1 MNSAYRTFLMWLLWG
16 TAATTIY
23 LSLYLDT
30 DLLEFLSN
38 DDSKIT
44 WIIIFLFLV
53 GVLGS
58 LLLTINIT
66 NEYIEAT
73 HQQELAQ
80 KSGLMGL
87 EKTGK
92 KMRTV
97 NQFYESLK
105 TVASHNDTP
114 DIETLLEM
122 EYAWLSR
129 RTHAVEVLGNLLITL
144 GLIGTVMGLTL
155 TLSGLTS
162 SLDSL
167 GTDQD
172 MLLAG
177 LRSAMSGMGTA
188 FYTTLLGAVLGGVL
202 LRIFALITENGIAAL
217 HDFITRTCMIH
228 LSPDFKPTVE
238 RDIRFLNVEIDA
250 LGDKVANL
258 RLAFDDSKESIHQFH
273 ETIKK
278 LHSDTGSNEE
288 GVYTLRETLRMQKY
302 YRVLIRQEL
311 TLMNKLN
318 RSWWARLKHAMI
330 NDSDKEKNK
339 DQ

>member
-1 MNSAYRTFLMWLLWG
+1 MNSAYRTFILWLIWG
-16 TAATTIY
+16 SAATTIY

-30 DLLEFLSN
+30 DILDFLSN
-38 DDSKIT
+38 DESRIT
-44 WIIIFLFLV
+44 WIIIGLFMA
-53 GVLGS
+53 GVAAS
-58 LLLTINIT
+58 FILTASIT
-66 NEYIEAT
+66 SEFIEAVN
-73 HQQELAQ
+73 QQELASE
-80 KSGLMGL
+80 KGLMGL

-92 KMRTV
+92 KNRTV
-97 NQFYESLK
+97 NQFYQSLK
-105 TVASHNDTP
+105 IVATNNDAP
-114 DIETLLEM
+114 NIEALLEM
-122 EYAWLSR
+122 EYSTLSR
-129 RTHAVEVLGNLLITL
+129 QSHGIEILGNLLITL

-162 SLDSL
+162 SLDAL

-177 LRSAMSGMGTA
+177 LRKAMGGMGTA

-202 LRIFALITENGIAAL
+202 LRIFALITENGIGGL
-217 HDFITRTCMIH
+217 QDYITKTCMVH

-238 RDIRFLNVEIDA
+238 RDVRFLNVEIDA
-250 LGDKVANL
+250 LGDKVASL
-258 RLAFDDSKESIHQFH
+258 RLAFDDSKESINEFH
-273 ETIKK
+273 EAIKK
-278 LHSDTGSNEE
+278 LHTETESSEE

-318 RSWWARLKHAMI
+318 RSWWARLKYSMV
-330 NDSDKEKNK
+330 NDSKK